1 MKNSNGQIFTCM
13 LQMNPP
19 LINTLMIWQMRE
31 VNWRFIW
38 DILLYLKQ
46 IGEAVYKIFHL
57 RALNGCK
64 PGALRTPFAF
74 FGYLL

>member
-1 MKNSNGQIFTCM
+1 M

-19 LINTLMIWQMRE
+19 LMNTLMIWQMRE
-31 VNWRFIW
+31 VNWRFNW
-38 DILLYLKQ
+38 DILLYLKL
-46 IGEAVYKIFHL
+46 ICEAVYKIFYI

-64 PGALRTPFAF
+64 PGALRTRFSY

>member
-1 MKNSNGQIFTCM
+1 MYTCM

-19 LINTLMIWQMRE
+19 LINTLMIWQMHE
-31 VNWRFIW
+31 VNWRFNW
-38 DILLYLKQ
+38 DILLHLKL
-46 IGEAVYKIFHL
+46 ICETVYKIFYI

-64 PGALRTPFAF
+64 PGALRTRFAY